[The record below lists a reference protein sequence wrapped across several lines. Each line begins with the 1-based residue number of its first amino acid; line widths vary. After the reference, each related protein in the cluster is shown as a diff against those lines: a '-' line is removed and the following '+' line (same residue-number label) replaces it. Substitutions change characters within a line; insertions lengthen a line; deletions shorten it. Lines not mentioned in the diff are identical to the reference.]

1 MNSESIDANLYKAFY
16 VPWYK
21 ARRELE
27 RAKLAIKKEIQENA
41 KPKQPTLCLKIE
53 RKNVNIEKDKKEIS
67 ANSKLKDPR
76 CLKNEHKNVNIEKNK
91 KEISENSKIKDP
103 RLRIKKEL
111 KNGKVEKHRGS

>member
-1 MNSESIDANLYKAFY
+1 MAKSKNIG
-16 VPWYK
+16 

-27 RAKLAIKKEIQENA
+27 RAKLEIKKEIQENA

-53 RKNVNIEKDKKEIS
+53 RKNVNIEKDKKEIG

-103 RLRIKKEL
+103 RLRIKKEH
-111 KNGKVEKHRGS
+111 KNGKVEKHRGPKRTRKSKIRNQ